1 MLLSSRAREGLPAR
15 RRIPALAIG
24 PEFCVVSRRHDLLGG
39 HYSLL
44 ASLCFVALG
53 LGLGIAALAAWL
65 VLPYCALE
73 MAGLYWALRCIERH
87 ASDWEQVSVCG
98 DRVIVENKRA
108 GARMRRNST
117 ATGRRSKS
125 KTMDS
130 IVHHGSGCASP
141 GVTRP
146 SARSCRRRS
155 GPSPR
160 GTCTAGSACGSGHS
174 RSARISK
181 HFGARMERK
190 GAMARGAA
198 FAAGLAPTLARAAK
212 EYNLQ
217 PPVTAVATQIFDLHT
232 YIMGICA
239 VIFVG
244 VFSVMFY
251 SIFAHRKSKGHQAAQ
266 FHENTLVEIIW
277 TVIPFLILLVMA
289 IPATRTI
296 LEMKDTSVPDLT
308 VKITGSQWK
317 WNYNYLAEGFDFYSN
332 LSTPVAQLEGREP
345 LAEHYLLEVD
355 QPLVLPVGK
364 KVRLLI
370 TSSDVIHAWF
380 LPAAGVQ
387 QDAIPGFVRDDWLK
401 FDQTGTFRGQCAK
414 ICGKEHGF
422 MPIVVEVKSADDYA
436 TWLAEHKQ
444 AAAAA
449 GDDSNKVWDAKELI
463 ARGEKVYAANC
474 ATCHQATGKGVAG
487 AFPALDGSKVVTGP
501 KDDQIKTVLNGVVK
515 NGQPTAMVAWKG
527 TLSDVDIAA
536 VITYTRNS
544 WSNHTGEAIQPAE
557 VKADRS

>member
-1 MLLSSRAREGLPAR
+1 
-15 RRIPALAIG
+15 
-24 PEFCVVSRRHDLLGG
+24 
-39 HYSLL
+39 
-44 ASLCFVALG
+44 
-53 LGLGIAALAAWL
+53 
-65 VLPYCALE
+65 
-73 MAGLYWALRCIERH
+73 
-87 ASDWEQVSVCG
+87 
-98 DRVIVENKRA
+98 
-108 GARMRRNST
+108 
-117 ATGRRSKS
+117 
-125 KTMDS
+125 
-130 IVHHGSGCASP
+130 
-141 GVTRP
+141 
-146 SARSCRRRS
+146 
-155 GPSPR
+155 
-160 GTCTAGSACGSGHS
+160 
-174 RSARISK
+174 
-181 HFGARMERK
+181 MERK
-190 GAMARGAA
+190 GAMARGAASAAA
-198 FAAGLAPTLARAAK
+198 FAAGLAPTLARAAR

-217 PPVTAVATQIFDLHT
+217 PPATPIATEIFDLHT

-296 LEMKDTSVPDLT
+296 LAMKDTSVPDLT
-308 VKITGSQWK
+308 VKVTGSQWK

-332 LSTPVAQLEGREP
+332 LSTPVAQLEDREA
-345 LAEHYLLEVD
+345 LGEHYLLEVD

-387 QDAIPGFVRDDWLK
+387 QDAIPGFVRDDWMK
-401 FDQTGTFRGQCAK
+401 FDQTGTYRGQCAK

-436 TWLAEHKQ
+436 KWLAEHKQ

-449 GDDSNKVWDAKELI
+449 ADGANKVWDAQELI

-544 WSNHTGEAIQPAE
+544 WSNHTGEAIQPVE